1 MHQVR
6 SVIRQQT
13 PLSYR
18 TRGGADDL
26 NLSVLDIWAAQQ
38 LQCRWQGFKVRRAH
52 IRAKTGVDL
61 GAQARNEIR
70 EDRARAV
77 RVTTQLPGG
86 ALDNEE
92 ERIDDDEERGE
103 RLGDDGD
110 EHSIS
115 APWEDATGDQMA
127 VGEACADGG
136 SSRQKKRPGAASS
149 PSSEAHAPRRSSA
162 TPATAGAVGTAAPEG
177 RTSGDIAPRL
187 ATKRTK
193 KKKNYVT
200 GGPMRAA
207 ATEPMAP
214 THDAAAELAVCGR
227 PYAAGTEPA
236 VDLTL
241 DC

>member
-6 SVIRQQT
+6 SAIRQQT
-13 PLSYR
+13 PSSYR

-52 IRAKTGVDL
+52 IRARTGIDL
-61 GAQARNEIR
+61 GAQARDEIR

-77 RVTTQLPGG
+77 SVAAHLPGG

-92 ERIDDDEERGE
+92 ERIDDEEERVE
-103 RLGDDGD
+103 RLGGDGD

-115 APWEDATGDQMA
+115 TPWEDASGDQMA
-127 VGEACADGG
+127 VGGACADGG
-136 SSRQKKRPGAASS
+136 SSPACRQKKRPGAASS
-149 PSSEAHAPRRSSA
+149 PSPEARASRRSS
-162 TPATAGAVGTAAPEG
+162 GTSISS
-177 RTSGDIAPRL
+177 RNSGDMETAP
-187 ATKRTK
+187 AKKRTK
-193 KKKNYVT
+193 KKKNSAT
-200 GGPMRAA
+200 AGPMRAA

-214 THDAAAELAVCGR
+214 THNAAAELGACGW
-227 PYAAGTEPA
+227 PYAPGTEPA

>member
-1 MHQVR
+1 MNAQVR
-6 SVIRQQT
+6 ATIRQQT
-13 PLSYR
+13 PSSYR
-18 TRGGADDL
+18 PRGGADDL

-61 GAQARNEIR
+61 GAQARDEIR

-77 RVTTQLPGG
+77 RVATQLPGG

-92 ERIDDDEERGE
+92 ERIDDDEERVE
-103 RLGDDGD
+103 RLGGDGD
-110 EHSIS
+110 EHSLS
-115 APWEDATGDQMA
+115 APWEGASGDQTA
-127 VGEACADGG
+127 VAGACADGG
-136 SSRQKKRPGAASS
+136 RACRQKKRPGAASA
-149 PSSEAHAPRRSSA
+149 PSSPEARAPRRSSA
-162 TPATAGAVGTAAPEG
+162 TPATAG
-177 RTSGDIAPRL
+177 DIEARL
-187 ATKRTK
+187 TKKRTK
-193 KKKNYVT
+193 KKKNSVT

-207 ATEPMAP
+207 ATEPMAT
-214 THDAAAELAVCGR
+214 THGAAVELGACGW